1 MIAQAIVVVV
11 VVAGA
16 AAARRAGRFGF
27 SVFACVTSAAFVYTL
42 SLPFSSSLVF
52 FAQKSSNQRKRETR
66 AASSSLDTH
75 FKREYFVHSSHISE
89 TVRSRL
95 IRELSHSLT
104 LSLSGF
110 REKKELAGGRHPSP
124 PPQIRTLNRRGNRAF
139 SAFHVPGVGIREGKD
154 KVKEG

>member
-1 MIAQAIVVVV
+1 M
-11 VVAGA
+11 
-16 AAARRAGRFGF
+16 RRIGSVCLYSF
-27 SVFACVTSAAFVYTL
+27 SALFF
-42 SLPFSSSLVF
+42 SSLVF

-66 AASSSLDTH
+66 AISSSSLDTH
-75 FKREYFVHSSHISE
+75 FKREYFVHSSRISE

-95 IRELSHSLT
+95 IRELSHALT

-154 KVKEG
+154 KAKER